1 MKKITDIKEKIKGFV
16 SDHKPMITLA
26 GTAII
31 SLTGG
36 YLIGTT
42 VQDHKDFKI
51 IQDGVER
58 AADICASAG
67 IRVHNDWIRE
77 NVPEAFK
84 EITKFMKDNPDKYDI
99 RKRLL
104 QQEHI
109 RTLGDSVGKE
119 LSFELFK

>member
-1 MKKITDIKEKIKGFV
+1 MKKISEMKEKVTGFV
-16 SDHKPMITLA
+16 NNNKAALTIA

-31 SLTGG
+31 SLIGG
-36 YLIGTT
+36 YFIGTT
-42 VQDHKDFKI
+42 VQDHKDFTI

-58 AADICASAG
+58 AADMCASAG

-84 EITKFMKDNPDKYDI
+84 EIAKFMKENPDKYDI

-109 RTLGDSVGKE
+109 RTLGDSIGKE

>member
-1 MKKITDIKEKIKGFV
+1 MKKFTEMKEKVKGFV
-16 SDHKPMITLA
+16 SNHKPVLALA

-36 YLIGTT
+36 YLLGTT

-51 IQDGVER
+51 IQEGVER
-58 AADICASAG
+58 AADMCASAG

>member
-1 MKKITDIKEKIKGFV
+1 MKKITEIKEKVKGFV
-16 SDHKPMITLA
+16 SDHKPMIALA

-36 YLIGTT
+36 YLIGIT

-51 IQDGVER
+51 IQEGVER
-58 AADICASAG
+58 AADMCASAG

>member
-1 MKKITDIKEKIKGFV
+1 MKKFAEMKEKVKGFV
-16 SDHKPMITLA
+16 NSHKPMLALA

-36 YLIGTT
+36 YLIGIT
-42 VQDHKDFKI
+42 VQDHKDFTI

-58 AADICASAG
+58 AADMCASAG
-67 IRVHNDWIRE
+67 VRVHNDWIRE

-84 EITKFMKDNPDKYDI
+84 EITKFMKENPDKYDI

>member
-1 MKKITDIKEKIKGFV
+1 MKKITEMKEKVKGFV
-16 SDHKPMITLA
+16 SDHKPMIALA

-42 VQDHKDFKI
+42 VQDHKDFRI
-51 IQDGVER
+51 IQEGVER
-58 AADICASAG
+58 AADMCASAG

-119 LSFELFK
+119 LSFELFN

>member
-1 MKKITDIKEKIKGFV
+1 MKKITEMKEKIKGFV
-16 SDHKPMITLA
+16 NNHKPILA
-26 GTAII
+26 LTGTAII

-42 VQDHKDFKI
+42 IQDHKDFKI
-51 IQDGVER
+51 IQDGVEQ
-58 AADICASAG
+58 AADMCASAG
-67 IRVHNDWIRE
+67 VRVYNDWIRE
-77 NVPEAFK
+77 NIPEAFK

>member
-1 MKKITDIKEKIKGFV
+1 MKKISEMKEKVKGFV
-16 SDHKPMITLA
+16 FDHKPILALA

-42 VQDHKDFKI
+42 VQDHKDFRI
-51 IQDGVER
+51 IQDGVEQ
-58 AADICASAG
+58 AADMCASAG
-67 IRVHNDWIRE
+67 VRVHNDWIRE

-84 EITKFMKDNPDKYDI
+84 AITKFMKDNPDKYDI